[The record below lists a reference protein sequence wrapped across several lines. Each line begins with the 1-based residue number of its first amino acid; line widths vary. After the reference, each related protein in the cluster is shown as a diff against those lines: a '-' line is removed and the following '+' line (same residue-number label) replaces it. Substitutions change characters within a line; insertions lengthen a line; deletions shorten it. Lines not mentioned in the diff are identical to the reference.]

1 MNKAKRKA
9 GRGSA
14 WCERVSVDAV
24 EQKLISTIGS
34 GETVKEKD
42 KTPYALIIHLRFSS
56 SNLVPNDSMK
66 DERIILSKYSYG
78 S

>member
-1 MNKAKRKA
+1 MALHGA
-9 GRGSA
+9 
-14 WCERVSVDAV
+14 SVDAV

-34 GETVKEKD
+34 GETDVKEKD
-42 KTPYALIIHLRFSS
+42 KRPYAPIIHLRFSS